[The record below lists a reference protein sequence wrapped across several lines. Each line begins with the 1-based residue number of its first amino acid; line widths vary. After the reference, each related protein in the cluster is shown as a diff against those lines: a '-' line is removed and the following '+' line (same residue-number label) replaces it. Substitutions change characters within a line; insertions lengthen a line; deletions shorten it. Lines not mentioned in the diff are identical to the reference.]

1 MSDNSEGDGVFME
14 LETFEKRMNSN
25 KHNAIPLTD
34 AQTIPNERILPL
46 DNDLCRNYAGDI
58 EAVNHNGENIEM
70 IELGVVDIEVVNL
83 DEEDSVMIDLPAPS
97 TIESSAQNILDNST
111 SENTSQPTP
120 SIRTGKDTSE
130 ELYGKSVATV
140 GPNLDD

>member
-1 MSDNSEGDGVFME
+1 
-14 LETFEKRMNSN
+14 MNSN

-58 EAVNHNGENIEM
+58 EAVNHNGENTEM
-70 IELGVVDIEVVNL
+70 IELGAVDIEVMNL
-83 DEEDSVMIDLPAPS
+83 DEEDTVMIDLPAPS
-97 TIESSAQNILDNST
+97 TTESSAQNILDNST

-120 SIRTGKDTSE
+120 RLLSYQE
-130 ELYGKSVATV
+130 
-140 GPNLDD
+140 